1 MADTTQAL
9 ISRVSVPPRL
19 LGDPAPSGADLDDIM
34 AAAMSAPD
42 HGALKPWRFIK
53 IQGDARAKLGDIFVD
68 ALKNRDPEADEAAI
82 EKERNRPMRSP
93 MIIVAVAKIDDTVAN
108 VPPVEQ
114 SVATGIAAYN
124 MILAAQDKGYGGIL
138 LTGKNAQDLNVKAAL
153 GLDPTDEIVSFVYL
167 GTPIKQVSDKRRL
180 NASEFMSEWTG

>member
-1 MADTTQAL
+1 MVAFTEAL

-34 AAAMSAPD
+34 ASAMSSPD
-42 HGALKPWRFIK
+42 HGALTPWRFIT
-53 IQGDARAKLGDIFVD
+53 IQGDARAKLGEVFAN
-68 ALKNRDPEADEAAI
+68 ALKKRTPEADDTAI

-93 MIIVAVAKIDDTVAN
+93 MIVVAVAKIDDSVAN
-108 VPPVEQ
+108 VPPIEQ

-124 MILAAQDKGYGGIL
+124 MILAAQNKGYGGIL

-153 GLDPTDEIVSFVYL
+153 GLEPTDEIVSFVYL
-167 GTPIKQVSDKRRL
+167 GTPIKQVSQKRRPK
-180 NASEFMSEWTG
+180 ASEYISEWTG

>member
-1 MADTTQAL
+1 MVAFTEAL

-34 AAAMSAPD
+34 ASAMSAPD
-42 HGALKPWRFIK
+42 HGALTPWRFIT
-53 IQGDARAKLGDIFVD
+53 IQGDARAKLGEVFAN
-68 ALKNRDPEADEAAI
+68 ALKKRTPEADDTAI

-93 MIIVAVAKIDDTVAN
+93 MIVVAVAKIDDSVAN
-108 VPPVEQ
+108 VPPIEQ

-124 MILAAQDKGYGGIL
+124 MILAAQNKGYGGIL

-153 GLDPTDEIVSFVYL
+153 GLEPTDEIVSFVYL
-167 GTPIKQVSDKRRL
+167 GTPIKQVSQKRRPK
-180 NASEFMSEWTG
+180 ASEYISEWTG

>member
-42 HGALKPWRFIK
+42 HGALTPWRFIM
-53 IQGDARAKLGDIFVD
+53 IQGDARAKLGDVFVD
-68 ALKNRDPEADEAAI
+68 ALKKRDPEADEATI

-93 MIIVAVAKIDDTVAN
+93 MIVVAVAKIDATVAN

-153 GLDPTDEIVSFVYL
+153 GLEPTDEIVSFVYL
-167 GTPIKQVSDKRRL
+167 GTPIKQVSDKRRP